1 MNLVYNIYFGV
12 SAMIFMA
19 ILAVYLK
26 LGYNMQSVRNREFYR
41 LVMTVLGADVMDVI
55 TAITISYPAEVPPIL
70 NLLLNTG
77 YFYCNAA
84 LCYSFY
90 RYALLYNS
98 KFEHSVKPHW
108 LYTMLMTIH
117 IIVLTLNMLTGW
129 VFSFDEGGN
138 YVHGPI
144 YFFIYV
150 IPYFMF
156 ISGVFVMFINMKD
169 YSAKQRYSTITFAVV
184 GTSGGVLQI
193 FFFPDV
199 LLTMFTISVA
209 IIIVL
214 FSLETPEY
222 QQLMQ
227 TMEELRVATE
237 EAEEAKKKAEVA
249 NQTKSSFLANMS
261 HEIRTPINAVL
272 GMNEMILRESTE
284 KSILE
289 YANNIQSAGNGL
301 LSLINDILDIS
312 KIESG
317 KMELIPVEYNLF
329 KLLKDCYNMIDVQ
342 MKTKYLKFVVEC
354 DSKIPEILFGDELRV
369 RQILFNLLTNAY
381 KYTQEGTVTL
391 RVKYKNISEEEILL
405 VISVEDTGIGI
416 SIDEQKHLFESFER
430 VDKKRNRNIEGSG
443 LGLAITKQLVE
454 LMHGDI
460 GVISTLGEG
469 SLFYVEI
476 PQKIVTKK
484 PVGDF
489 YERYNESIDNK
500 KYCEKWCAPKARI
513 LIVDD
518 VEANLM
524 VASGLLKDTKAQI
537 DEATSGFEC
546 LELTKKNKYHVIL
559 LDHMMPVMDGIE
571 TLQKIRE
578 QDGMN
583 QDTPVVALTA
593 NAISGVEQEYLN
605 AGFSAYLPKP
615 VTRMELEQMVLKFLP
630 EELVEEIEGACL

>member
-1 MNLVYNIYFGV
+1 MNLVYNIYFGI

-19 ILAVYLK
+19 VLAVYLR

-41 LVMTVLGADVMDVI
+41 LVMVVLGADIMDVV
-55 TAITISYPAEVPPIL
+55 TAITISYPTEVSPIV
-70 NLLLNTG
+70 NILLNTV
-77 YFYCNAA
+77 YFYLNAA
-84 LCYSFY
+84 LCFSFFRYS
-90 RYALLYNS
+90 LLYNS
-98 KFEHSVKPHW
+98 KFEHGVKPHLFFRVLMS
-108 LYTMLMTIH
+108 LYMS
-117 IIVLTLNMLTGW
+117 VLTLSMFTGW

-138 YVHGPI
+138 YVHGPL
-144 YFFIYV
+144 YFLSYIV
-150 IPYFMF
+150 PYLIF
-156 ISGVFVMFINMKD
+156 GCGAFVMFINMKE
-169 YSAKQRYSTITFAVV
+169 YSAKQRYSVIAFAIV
-184 GTSGGVLQI
+184 GASGGITQI

-249 NQTKSSFLANMS
+249 NKTKSSLLANMS

-284 KSILE
+284 ESILE

-317 KMELIPVEYNLF
+317 KMELILVEYNLF
-329 KLLKDCYNMIDVQ
+329 NLLKDCYNMIDVQ
-342 MKTKYLKFVVEC
+342 MKTKHLKFVLEC
-354 DSKIPEILFGDELRV
+354 DSKIPEILLGDELRV

-391 RVKYKNISEEEILL
+391 RVRYKTISEEEILL

-416 SIDEQKHLFESFER
+416 STDEQRHLFESFER

-454 LMHGDI
+454 LMQGDI
-460 GVISTLGEG
+460 GVISTLGSE

-476 PQKIVTKK
+476 PQKIVAKE

-489 YERYNESIDNK
+489 YERYNESIDK
-500 KYCEKWCAPKARI
+500 KKDYEKWCAPKARI

-524 VASGLLKDTKAQI
+524 VASGLLKNTKAQI
-537 DEATSGFEC
+537 DEATSGAEC

-593 NAISGVEQEYLN
+593 NAISGVEQKYLN

-615 VTRMELEQMVLKFLP
+615 VTRMALEQMVLKFLP